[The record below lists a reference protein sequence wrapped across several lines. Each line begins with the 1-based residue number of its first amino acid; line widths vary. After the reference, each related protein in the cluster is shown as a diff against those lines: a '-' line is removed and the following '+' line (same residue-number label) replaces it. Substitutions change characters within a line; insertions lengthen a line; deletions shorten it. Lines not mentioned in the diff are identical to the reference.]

1 MTRLFVALWPPAD
14 VVSTL
19 AALPRPNVPGVRWS
33 APDQWMV
40 KVRPFGRVADR
51 LVEPLVTA
59 LADAL
64 DGAPAIECAV
74 GPATRRLG
82 GQWLGAPVNGLDDL
96 AVAVFEATAEI
107 VPVTC
112 GLTET
117 VAGEETR
124 PIALTLIGTSFRV
137 TTA

>member
-59 LADAL
+59 F
-64 DGAPAIECAV
+64 G
-74 GPATRRLG
+74 
-82 GQWLGAPVNGLDDL
+82 
-96 AVAVFEATAEI
+96 
-107 VPVTC
+107 
-112 GLTET
+112 
-117 VAGEETR
+117 
-124 PIALTLIGTSFRV
+124 
-137 TTA
+137 